1 MPDLQQCEKYRILI
15 NWKKMSLIDK
25 IDRSRLPEHV
35 AIIMDGNGRWAKAQ
49 GHPRSYGHQ
58 EGVVSVHK
66 IMDAVTQLGL
76 RYLTLYT
83 FSTENWNRPEEEV
96 QALMSLM
103 VTAIH
108 QETPNMMKKNV
119 RLVAIGDLS
128 RLRPDAYAT
137 LQECMVT
144 TAGNTGTTLVLAL
157 SYSARWEITEAVR
170 QIAREVSEGQ
180 LRVDEISEAMVTN
193 HLTTKGI
200 PDPDLLIRTGGEQ
213 RISNFLL
220 WQLSYAEFYFTEVFW
235 PEFREEAF
243 YEAILYYQRRERRFG
258 KTSEQLI

>member
-1 MPDLQQCEKYRILI
+1 
-15 NWKKMSLIDK
+15 MSLIDK

-137 LQECMVT
+137 LQECMAT
-144 TAGNTGTTLVLAL
+144 TAGNTGTTWVLAL

-180 LRVDEISEAMVTN
+180 LRANEISEAMVTN